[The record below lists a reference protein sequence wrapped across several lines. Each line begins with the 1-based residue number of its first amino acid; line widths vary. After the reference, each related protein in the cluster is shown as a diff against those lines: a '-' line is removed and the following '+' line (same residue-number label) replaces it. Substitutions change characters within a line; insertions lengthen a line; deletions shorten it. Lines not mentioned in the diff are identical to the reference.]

1 MISYK
6 RLNIDEP
13 EFLRALKICER
24 VFPES
29 SRLKLSE
36 LEKLFSHPSFK
47 FHAIFCNGVVAGV
60 ITTWE
65 FSEFLFVEYFVVD
78 KNFRGMGIGSEVMK
92 LFLKNV
98 RKKVVLEVEPPHTQV
113 AKQRIDFYKRLGF
126 RACPR
131 HYDQPPYDN
140 EKEWVPMMLMSFPE
154 PIGQGEFKYLKNNIY
169 RKVYNMSEYE
179 IAEA

>member
-6 RLNIDEP
+6 KLDIDEP

-29 SRLKLSE
+29 NRLKLAN
-36 LEKLFSHPSFK
+36 LEKLISDPSFK
-47 FHAIFCNGVVAGV
+47 FYGIYCNGIVAGV

-65 FSEFLFVEYFVVD
+65 FNDFLYVEYFVVD
-78 KNFRGMGIGSEVMK
+78 RNFRSMGIGSTVMK
-92 LFLKNV
+92 QFLTGV
-98 RKKVVLEVEPPHTQV
+98 HKKVVLEVEPPHTLV

-126 RACPR
+126 RLCPR

-140 EKEWVPMMLMSFPE
+140 EKEWVAMMLMSFPE
-154 PIGQGEFKYLKNNIY
+154 PIGPEEFEHIKKKIY
-169 RKVYNMSEYE
+169 RKVYNLSEYVVY
-179 IAEA
+179 